1 VQNRIEG
8 KGSRNA
14 GFFFIG
20 MLLYAFDIF
29 ETLAPTVFSANFCS

>member
-8 KGSRNA
+8 KGPRNA
-14 GFFFIG
+14 GFFFVG
-20 MLLYAFDIF
+20 MLLYAPDIL